1 MAAKP
6 PTERSEAN
14 KVPSKARLIKIYLYI
29 RQRSHR
35 PSEAR
40 LIKCISTY
48 TCNTIKST
56 AAKPLIERSEFDG
69 TSWGWDSKFLIFWGV
84 GGMKFEFWW
93 AGKLI
98 FWEGGG
104 IKFEFWW
111 GVLIVRIGRY
121 I

>member
-1 MAAKP
+1 
-6 PTERSEAN
+6 
-14 KVPSKARLIKIYLYI
+14 
-29 RQRSHR
+29 
-35 PSEAR
+35 
-40 LIKCISTY
+40 
-48 TCNTIKST
+48 
-56 AAKPLIERSEFDG
+56 
-69 TSWGWDSKFLIFWGV
+69 
-84 GGMKFEFWW
+84 MKFEFWW

>member
-1 MAAKP
+1 M
-6 PTERSEAN
+6 
-14 KVPSKARLIKIYLYI
+14 
-29 RQRSHR
+29 

-56 AAKPLIERSEFDG
+56 AAKPLIERSQFDG
-69 TSWGWDSKFLIFWGV
+69 TSWGWESKFFIFWGV

-104 IKFEFWW
+104 IKFEFWC
-111 GVLIVRIGRY
+111 GVLIVRIVRY

>member
-1 MAAKP
+1 M
-6 PTERSEAN
+6 S
-14 KVPSKARLIKIYLYI
+14 
-29 RQRSHR
+29 
-35 PSEAR
+35 
-40 LIKCISTY
+40 
-48 TCNTIKST
+48 
-56 AAKPLIERSEFDG
+56 
-69 TSWGWDSKFLIFWGV
+69 SWDWESKFLIFWGV
-84 GGMKFEFWW
+84 GGIKFEFWW

>member
-1 MAAKP
+1 M
-6 PTERSEAN
+6 
-14 KVPSKARLIKIYLYI
+14 
-29 RQRSHR
+29 